1 MSKTIYVY
9 LGLIVLM
16 ASVATGIPFK
26 VLPDAKPAAGLGN
39 SETVTMAAQDPAL
52 LLTEAEAAS
61 DPEAANATAADTE
74 AGGENS
80 AALALTQIVAP
91 AGADSGTRL
100 AKPMVRGGASGL
112 EQTTSQ
118 ILSDLEIVPKAE
130 VSGAETELMDMSST
144 ALGGLR
150 ALRGL
155 GDAQA
160 PATLETLVATALRS
174 GKSDDY
180 INTLVN
186 EAAGAGQI
194 SVPSELVTSD
204 GKVDTAVL
212 LSGLITKAKVA
223 KGTEAEVQ
231 PTAVVAGGE
240 GVEVHMVAK
249 VDGSSDSAQFY
260 TVLPGD
266 SLGSISLKFY
276 GDSKFYPAIFNAN
289 RNMLATPDQ
298 LNVGQRLVVPD
309 AASL

>member
-26 VLPDAKPAAGLGN
+26 VLPDAKPLAELGN
-39 SETVTMAAQDPAL
+39 SEPVTMAAQDPAL
-52 LLTEAEAAS
+52 LLPEVAVELVA
-61 DPEAANATAADTE
+61 DPD
-74 AGGENS
+74 AGGANS

-91 AGADSGTRL
+91 TEDGAARL
-100 AKPMVRGGASGL
+100 VKPMVRGGASGL

-118 ILSDLEIVPKAE
+118 ILSDLEILPKAAVTGE
-130 VSGAETELMDMSST
+130 DAALVDMSST

-155 GDAQA
+155 ATDEA
-160 PATLETLVATALRS
+160 PATLETLVASALRS

-194 SVPSELVTSD
+194 SVPAELVTSD

-231 PTAVVAGGE
+231 PTDVVAGGQ
-240 GVEVHMVAK
+240 GVEVRIVSK
-249 VDGSSDSAQFY
+249 VDGSSDANQFY

-276 GDSKFYPAIFNAN
+276 GDSKFYPAIFDAN
-289 RNMLATPDQ
+289 RALLATPDQ

>member
-9 LGLIVLM
+9 LGLIVMM

-26 VLPDAKPAAGLGN
+26 VLPDAKPLAELGN

-52 LLTEAEAAS
+52 LLPEAEVVAEQAA
-61 DPEAANATAADTE
+61 DPEA
-74 AGGENS
+74 GGANS

-91 AGADSGTRL
+91 ASGDAAAQL

-118 ILSDLEIVPKAE
+118 ILSDLEIVPKAAA
-130 VSGAETELMDMSST
+130 SGEDAALIDMSST

-155 GDAQA
+155 AADEA
-160 PATLETLVATALRS
+160 PATLESLVATALRS

-194 SVPSELVTSD
+194 SVPAELVTSD

-231 PTAVVAGGE
+231 PTDVVAGGQ
-240 GVEVHMVAK
+240 GVEVRIVSK
-249 VDGSSDSAQFY
+249 VDGSSDANQFY

-276 GDSKFYPAIFNAN
+276 GDSKFYPAIFDAN
-289 RNMLATPDQ
+289 RALLATPDQ

>member
-26 VLPDAKPAAGLGN
+26 VLPDAKPLAQLGN
-39 SETVTMAAQDPAL
+39 VDTVTMAAQDPAL
-52 LLTEAEAAS
+52 LLPAAEAVAEQAVATTI
-61 DPEAANATAADTE
+61 DPTAN
-74 AGGENS
+74 ENS
-80 AALALTQIVAP
+80 AALALTQILAP
-91 AGADSGTRL
+91 AGDEGAARL

-118 ILSDLEIVPKAE
+118 ILSDLEILPKTE
-130 VSGAETELMDMSST
+130 VSGEDAALVDMSSA

-155 GDAQA
+155 GDDQA
-160 PATLETLVATALRS
+160 PATLETLVASALRS

-212 LSGLITKAKVA
+212 LSGLISKAKVA
-223 KGTEAEVQ
+223 KGTADEVA
-231 PTAVVAGGE
+231 PTNVVAGGQ
-240 GVEVHMVAK
+240 GVEVRIVPK
-249 VDGSSDSAQFY
+249 VDGSSDANQFY

-289 RNMLATPDQ
+289 RSMLSSPDQ

>member
-1 MSKTIYVY
+1 
-9 LGLIVLM
+9 
-16 ASVATGIPFK
+16 
-26 VLPDAKPAAGLGN
+26 
-39 SETVTMAAQDPAL
+39 
-52 LLTEAEAAS
+52 
-61 DPEAANATAADTE
+61 
-74 AGGENS
+74 
-80 AALALTQIVAP
+80 
-91 AGADSGTRL
+91 
-100 AKPMVRGGASGL
+100 
-112 EQTTSQ
+112 
-118 ILSDLEIVPKAE
+118 
-130 VSGAETELMDMSST
+130 
-144 ALGGLR
+144 LGGLR

-155 GDAQA
+155 APDQA

-223 KGTEAEVQ
+223 KGTAEEVA
-231 PTAVVAGGE
+231 PTNVVAGGQ
-240 GVEVHMVAK
+240 GVEVHIVPK
-249 VDGSSDSAQFY
+249 VDGSSDAAQFY
-260 TVLPGD
+260 MVLPGD

-289 RNMLATPDQ
+289 RGMLSTPDQ